1 MGRSERAKSVVNK
14 QPDIEGQIEKL
25 AAIEHERWAD
35 WQRWCN
41 SEIRANANDIES
53 PLRRWDKQIETP
65 YEQLSEREKDS
76 DREQVRRYLPIIKD
90 LIAQR
95 EQQARLK
102 ALEWVY
108 SYLPRGDEFKNA
120 KKSDLQEIIM
130 ALDTDVAWEIAEIKE
145 LEQNKE
151 SRRQ

>member
-1 MGRSERAKSVVNK
+1 MSNK
-14 QPDIEGQIEKL
+14 QPDIEEQIKEILIGKPGIWNIPKKL
-25 AAIEHERWAD
+25 A
-35 WQRWCN
+35 
-41 SEIRANANDIES
+41 
-53 PLRRWDKQIETP
+53 
-65 YEQLSEREKDS
+65 
-76 DREQVRRYLPIIKD
+76 D